1 MFILD
6 NKNKKLKIIIVS
18 AISATILCSIIVL
31 ASLSPI
37 SNSGPNVNQ
46 FGDIGMWMSIVLI
59 LISYVIPLIIYSLGV
74 DAFKYVMAALCGLG
88 LLIGMAVIF
97 TTILFIFT
105 STTSM
110 ILYALLCLS
119 VLYIMSNIIWIFI
132 TFSTSNKNKKP

>member
-59 LISYVIPLIIYSLGV
+59 LICNPFNYLQFRG
-74 DAFKYVMAALCGLG
+74 
-88 LLIGMAVIF
+88 
-97 TTILFIFT
+97 
-105 STTSM
+105 
-110 ILYALLCLS
+110 
-119 VLYIMSNIIWIFI
+119 
-132 TFSTSNKNKKP
+132 